1 MEVKGYGATGSKMTD
16 VIGDLDAIIEAM
28 RRDTTL
34 LFVTDGLT
42 WKSRAS
48 DLRKIVVRQNEG
60 KIARIYTT
68 GMREKFLD
76 DLRTLKGERGL

>member
-1 MEVKGYGATGSKMTD
+1 MTD

-34 LFVTDGLT
+34 LFFTDGLT
-42 WKSRAS
+42 WKARIS
-48 DLRKIVVRQNEG
+48 DLRKIVERQKQG

-68 GMREKFLD
+68 GMREQFLQ
-76 DLRTLKGERGL
+76 DLNTLKIEIAD